1 MSGRNSAGGGGVQRS
16 RFSKALDPLDEVVED
31 LAKVDSLD
39 LVREKDGMERVIID
53 LDDEHDGSTLVGAGE
68 GEGEVGEKEIEVD
81 VTDDEGEEQECGVKR
96 KRTIRVVI
104 RSRAFL

>member
-16 RFSKALDPLDEVVED
+16 QFFEALDPLDEVVED

-39 LVREKDGMERVIID
+39 LVREKDGGVLERVVID
-53 LDDEHDGSTLVGAGE
+53 LDDEHDGSTLIGA
-68 GEGEVGEKEIEVD
+68 EGEVGEKEIEVD
-81 VTDDEGEEQECGVKR
+81 VTDDEGEEQECGLKR